1 MNCEGYRDRLVEAL
15 ASGENPLVADVAT
28 HLRACAEC
36 KRFYGAQVGLFEG
49 IDLGVR
55 AMVNETVPASLL
67 PGVHARM
74 GEKRMDGSWFL
85 TLMPI
90 VGVLLVAL
98 LIVVPLVRYGLRSG
112 TARVAAGIPRHKEI
126 SPEPRPALANIPE
139 KVGASPVTK
148 LRGVRHIARST
159 AAQPA
164 ALAAEVEVLVD
175 PEESRGL
182 RRLAEVVGESPQWAM
197 AMLHPAE
204 LPASHADVIRPVQF
218 SDLEVKPLS
227 EEDR

>member
-1 MNCEGYRDRLVEAL
+1 MSCEGYRDKLVDAL
-15 ASGENPLVADVAT
+15 AGGEGALGGELAA
-28 HLRACAEC
+28 HLRECAEC
-36 KRFYGAQVGLFEG
+36 RKFHETQVHLFGA
-49 IDLGVR
+49 IDFGVR
-55 AMVNETVPASLL
+55 AMVNETMPASLL

-74 GEKRMDGSWFL
+74 EEKRVDGSWFL

-90 VGVLLVAL
+90 AGVLLVAL
-98 LIVVPLVRYGLRSG
+98 LIVVPLARYGLRSG
-112 TARVAAGIPRHKEI
+112 TTRVAAGIPEHKEI
-126 SPEPRPALANIPE
+126 SPEPRPALTNVPE

-148 LRGVRHIARST
+148 LRGVRHIARAT

-164 ALAAEVEVLVD
+164 ALATEVEVLVD

-182 RRLAEVVGESPQWAM
+182 RRLAEVVRESPQWAM

-204 LPASHADVIRPVQF
+204 LPASRADVIRPVQF

>member
-1 MNCEGYRDRLVEAL
+1 
-15 ASGENPLVADVAT
+15 
-28 HLRACAEC
+28 
-36 KRFYGAQVGLFEG
+36 
-49 IDLGVR
+49 
-55 AMVNETVPASLL
+55 MVNETIPPLFL

-74 GEKRMDGSWFL
+74 EEKRMDGSWFL

-90 VGVLLVAL
+90 AGVLLVAL

-112 TARVAAGIPRHKEI
+112 TARVAAGIPEHKEI
-126 SPEPRPALANIPE
+126 SPEPRPALANVPE

-148 LRGVRHIARST
+148 LRGIRHTARST
-159 AAQPA
+159 
-164 ALAAEVEVLVD
+164 AAEVEVLVD

-182 RRLAEVVGESPQWAM
+182 RRLAEVVRESPQWAM

-227 EEDR
+227 EEDQ